1 MCAFCGNEIKD
12 DVFDE
17 LESYFSADEVKEFQ
31 MQIAEKIESIDLIM
45 KNVSGI
51 QVSIADFYPAYIKE
65 ATTIKEEIEIIK
77 KSYMVFLTK
86 MKKKL
91 DDKQKYLFESRNEV
105 EDEVPK
111 SFSDVEKSI
120 GIFKKVTMKT
130 I

>member
-1 MCAFCGNEIKD
+1 
-12 DVFDE
+12 
-17 LESYFSADEVKEFQ
+17 
-31 MQIAEKIESIDLIM
+31 
-45 KNVSGI
+45 
-51 QVSIADFYPAYIKE
+51 
-65 ATTIKEEIEIIK
+65 
-77 KSYMVFLTK
+77 
-86 MKKKL
+86 MKKAL